1 MVDIPASYVGLPK
14 ISTPEIWRFS
24 NPKNE
29 GLVQMIF
36 LFKQVSHEINPGWL
50 LYIEDYIITTQLYGD
65 SNIANIRNP
74 YKPINMMECHKG
86 FDRSSGDFQVPIN
99 SFSSWGL
106 ESMPYPW

>member
-1 MVDIPASYVGLPK
+1 MDLERRWILLYLLLKVVDIPASYVGLRE

-65 SNIANIRNP
+65 SNIANIR
-74 YKPINMMECHKG
+74 K
-86 FDRSSGDFQVPIN
+86 S
-99 SFSSWGL
+99 L
-106 ESMPYPW
+106 